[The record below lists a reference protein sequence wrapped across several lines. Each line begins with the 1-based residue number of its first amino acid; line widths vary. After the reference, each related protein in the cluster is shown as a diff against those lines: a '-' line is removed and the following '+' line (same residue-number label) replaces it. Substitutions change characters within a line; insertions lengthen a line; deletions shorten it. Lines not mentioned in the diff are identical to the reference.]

1 MHHGG
6 VDRDERNPVRLP
18 NPLHLPLADRNSV
31 DPPRN
36 AVVVHLPQGQL
47 PAAGE
52 VSMTAADDYLRSVSF
67 ELGDL
72 PWGKRQEL
80 LAEIRTH
87 LDELP
92 AGTDLRA
99 RLGTPK
105 EYAADL
111 RAAAGLERRRGAIAF
126 LRARRPRNL
135 ILVALILIVI
145 GLAIGAVEWVD
156 SYQPLAFQSGA
167 EIFPPVSAEVP
178 GGTSVSAPSTRA
190 ARSGSASTSRTP
202 GGSPCECSACPP
214 GAGCSQTGS

>member
-1 MHHGG
+1 
-6 VDRDERNPVRLP
+6 
-18 NPLHLPLADRNSV
+18 
-31 DPPRN
+31 
-36 AVVVHLPQGQL
+36 
-47 PAAGE
+47 
-52 VSMTAADDYLRSVSF
+52 MTAADDYLRSVSF